1 MGKTTSSL
9 SAGTNDLLKLGASPL
24 TSAAD
29 VLSSFGIEAKPDV
42 AQVEGTAAKLL
53 ELLRESPTSADE
65 LVRRAGLEAGEV
77 ARALVE
83 LELAGLAAAADG
95 VYRSTWGAG

>member
-1 MGKTTSSL
+1 ML
-9 SAGTNDLLKLGASPL
+9 SC
-24 TSAAD
+24 
-29 VLSSFGIEAKPDV
+29 FGIEAEPDV

-53 ELLRESPTSADE
+53 ELLRESPASADE
-65 LVRRAGLEAGEV
+65 LVRRAGLDAGEV

-95 VYRSTWGAG
+95 VYRAVGV